1 MRLKVVAM
9 LCGMAVLSPAAAYAR
24 QSPTT
29 LFCGSIGV
37 KVRPLTGA
45 MADSL
50 GMTERYGAV
59 FRRPRPGGPA
69 AKAGI
74 AAYDVVTAVNGASLA
89 DWRDFATMISAKAP
103 GTVVSLT
110 TYRNR
115 QLIEVRVR
123 LGWTKCAH
131 AHGRRVDRSRR
142 SRHAHPA
149 RPQGIQSALD

>member
-1 MRLKVVAM
+1 
-9 LCGMAVLSPAAAYAR
+9 
-24 QSPTT
+24 
-29 LFCGSIGV
+29 
-37 KVRPLTGA
+37 
-45 MADSL
+45 
-50 GMTERYGAV
+50 MTERYGAV

-115 QLIEVRVR
+115 QLIEVRVETR
-123 LGWTKCAH
+123 L
-131 AHGRRVDRSRR
+131 DRICMPTEGALIAVVEAGTRTR
-142 SRHAHPA
+142 LTA
-149 RPQGIQSALD
+149 RNSVSA